1 MTTSVSAVRFD
12 LLARCFPMTAAR
24 YACRCPI
31 PLPRSSV
38 ATEVAVCI
46 STIDRDAHNALPP
59 DAAGNVCPGTGNLTV
74 RNRQRR
80 ACRWL
85 TAAGFGYNC
94 NTPETIIGRLGDGG
108 SGGEGRGGESKR
120 QKSDA
125 IVAHESNP
133 RMNVMTRLIQAHC
146 VQNLLHRGNTKS
158 SLPIKHLMVNLVPVW
173 NKNPGSPAYAGIR
186 FCK

>member
-59 DAAGNVCPGTGNLTV
+59 DAAADVCPGTGNLTV
-74 RNRQRR
+74 RNRKRR
-80 ACRWL
+80 ARRRL
-85 TAAGFGYNC
+85 AAACFGYNR
-94 NTPETIIGRLGDGG
+94 NIPETIIGRLGDSG
-108 SGGEGRGGESKR
+108 SGGEGSGGASKKR
-120 QKSDA
+120 KADA
-125 IVAHESNP
+125 MIAHESNP
-133 RMNVMTRLIQAHC
+133 RMNVMTRCIEGHC
-146 VQNLLHRGNTKS
+146 VQTLLRRGNTKS
-158 SLPIKHLMVNLVPVW
+158 SVRIKHLMSKLVPGREH
-173 NKNPGSPAYAGIR
+173 NFESERPPE
-186 FCK
+186 